1 MGWEEMSSLPE
12 TAEKRGVV
20 VIRSGEEVDEADARS
35 WGQRVAF
42 RQRITM
48 YGRRKPPPQWL
59 RAAGSFC
66 PSALSI
72 GYVGLPVGPQPN
84 YYGNYFLKSISC
96 R

>member
-42 RQRITM
+42 RQLITM

-59 RAAGSFC
+59 RAAGLRWV
-66 PSALSI
+66 ALLH
-72 GYVGLPVGPQPN
+72 YVGLPVGPQPN